1 MVFFSVN
8 TSKQKKF
15 LTGRTM
21 VEMIAVL
28 AIIGILSTA
37 AVLGYRYAVASKQ
50 ANDLVKYLSS
60 VSLQVTQ
67 RPGVVEQMDCSDF
80 EQKFKKPDFVQ
91 NCTTTYDPTD
101 GVILNVTYKNDI
113 SDTLISA
120 LEKKCTEQLYA
131 STITNKAQD
140 FIWGD
145 LTHHCGEPI
154 PPTPVPPPT
163 PQPPCSI
170 YGSINGCMC
179 YGHTL
184 RVYTRSKYQ

>member
-37 AVLGYRYAVASKQ
+37 AVLGYRQAIASKH
-50 ANDLVKYLSS
+50 ADDLVKYLSS

-67 RPGVVEQMDCSDF
+67 SPGVVEQMACSDF
-80 EQKFKKPDFVQ
+80 HQKFKSPDFVK
-91 NCTTTYDPTD
+91 NCTTTYDPME
-101 GVILNVTYKNDI
+101 GVIFNVTYKDDI
-113 SDTLISA
+113 SDTLIA
-120 LEKKCTEQLYA
+120 TLEKKCTEQLYA
-131 STITNKAQD
+131 STITDKAQN

-145 LTHHCGEPI
+145 LTHHCGESLPD
-154 PPTPVPPPT
+154 PVPPPT
-163 PQPPCSI
+163 PQPVCSI
-170 YGSINGCMC
+170 FGPINGCMC

-184 RVYTRSKYQ
+184 RVYARPRYH